1 MSDSAS
7 VLRVR
12 RKALGTIERDFAAR
26 SGRLSGLRGVLFLA
40 AGAALGY
47 AVTRDTP
54 PYVWALVALVWV
66 VFFVVVA
73 VHGGLVTR
81 ETEVKERIGILDR
94 WLMRTADKLP
104 EPLPGSPSPNPTHPY
119 AVDLDVYGAASV
131 FQLLDD
137 TRTSP
142 GTSTLAMWL
151 SMRAKPDEIASRQTA
166 VRELSERVTFRE
178 DLATLGVA
186 GETRGRSVEPLV
198 EWAEMPPVL
207 TSRFDRWLVRFA
219 FVLVP
224 TTITLLTVKSIMG
237 EAAPALLQKAWYVP
251 FGLQL
256 VVLFLL
262 GGKVAPMLAKAASK
276 ESPFGRYKGMFARI
290 EAETFESERMK
301 SLQGTLGV
309 GQDMR
314 PASRELASFERVMGF
329 VELRHSG
336 LVHLAAN
343 ILLLWDVFCGY
354 ALEQFRTRAG
364 KNVRGWFKSLG
375 EIEALSSLGA
385 FAYEHP
391 TYTYP
396 VVEEGLPRFT
406 AEGLGHPLIPSDRR
420 VGNTIEL
427 PGPGHSLLIT
437 GSNMSGKSTW
447 LRSMGL
453 AAVLAQAGAPVCA
466 KKLRMTPLSV
476 RTSMRISDSLEQGVS
491 HFYAELEKLKSVVD
505 AANRDEPVF
514 FLLDEVLHG
523 TNSRE
528 RNIGARAVVVHLL
541 QKSAIGAVTSHDL
554 AMADL
559 AETTDGHVVNVHFK
573 ENVHDNKMTFDYVLS
588 PGVVSTT
595 NALRLMKIVG
605 IAVKGLDDV

>member
-1 MSDSAS
+1 
-7 VLRVR
+7 LRAR
-12 RKALGTIERDFAAR
+12 RETLGTIERDLTTR
-26 SGRLSGLRGVLFLA
+26 SGRLSGLRGALVLA
-40 AGAALGY
+40 ALAASGY
-47 AVTRDTP
+47 AATREVL
-54 PYVWALVALVWV
+54 PYVWALVALAWV

-73 VHGGLVTR
+73 VHGALVTR
-81 ETEVKERIGILDR
+81 ETEVKERIGIVDR
-94 WLMRTADKLP
+94 WLMRIADKLP
-104 EPLPGSPSPNPTHPY
+104 APLPGSPTPNPAHPY
-119 AVDLDVYGAASV
+119 ALDLDVFGASSV

-137 TRTSP
+137 TRTAP
-142 GTSTLAMWL
+142 GTSTLATWL
-151 SMRAKPDEIASRQTA
+151 SMRATPDEINARQTA
-166 VRELSERVTFRE
+166 VRELSDRVTFRE
-178 DLATLGVA
+178 DLAALGVN
-186 GETRGRSVEPLV
+186 GETRGRSVEPLI
-198 EWAEMPPVL
+198 EWAEMAPVL
-207 TSRFDRWLVRFA
+207 GSGADRWLLRIA

-224 TTITLLTVKSIMG
+224 MTIILMSLGSIMG
-237 EAAPALLQKAWYVP
+237 EALPPLLRKAWYAP
-251 FGLQL
+251 FVLQL
-256 VVLFLL
+256 IVLFLI
-262 GGKVAPMLAKAASK
+262 GGKVSPMLAKAASK
-276 ESPFGRYKGMFARI
+276 ESPFGRYKDMFARI
-290 EAETFESERMK
+290 EAEKFESPRMQA
-301 SLQGTLGV
+301 LQSTLGV
-309 GQDMR
+309 GKETR
-314 PASRELASFERVMGF
+314 PASQELASFERVLGF

-343 ILLLWDVFCGY
+343 VFLLWDVFCGY
-354 ALEQFRTRAG
+354 ALEKFRTRAG

-391 TYTYP
+391 SYAYP
-396 VVEEGLPRFT
+396 VVEAGVPRFV

-427 PGPGHSLLIT
+427 PDPGHSLLIT

-466 KKLRMTPLSV
+466 KKLTMTPLSV

-505 AANRDEPVF
+505 AANRNEPVF

-541 QKSAIGAVTSHDL
+541 EKNAIGAVTSHDL

-559 AETTDGHVVNVHFK
+559 AETTAGHVVNVHFK
-573 ENVHDNKMTFDYVLS
+573 ELVQDNKMTFDYVLS

-605 IAVKGLDDV
+605 IDVKGIDDV

>member
-7 VLRVR
+7 ALLAR
-12 RKALGTIERDFAAR
+12 RETLGKLEQDLAAR
-26 SGRLSGLRGVLFLA
+26 SGRLSNLRGILFLL
-40 AGAALGY
+40 AGVALGY
-47 AVTRDTP
+47 ALTREAST
-54 PYVWALVALVWV
+54 LVWIIV
-66 VFFVVVA
+66 GLAWLVFFVVVA
-73 VHGGLVTR
+73 VHGGIVSE
-81 ETEVKERIGILDR
+81 ETAVKARIGILDR
-94 WLMRTADKLP
+94 WLSRTLDKLP
-104 EPLPGSPSPNPTHPY
+104 EPLPNSPTPNPAHPY
-119 AVDLDVYGAASV
+119 AVDLDVFGASSV

-151 SMRAKPDEIASRQTA
+151 SMRAVPEEIASRQTA
-166 VRELSERVTFRE
+166 ARELAERVSFRE
-178 DLATLGVA
+178 DLAALGVA
-186 GETRGRSVEPLV
+186 GETRGRPIEPLV
-198 EWAEMPPVL
+198 EWSEQPAVL
-207 TSRFDRWLVRFA
+207 DSSFDHLAVRLA

-224 TTITLLTVKSIMG
+224 TTLVLLITSIVLGDAASPLLHR
-237 EAAPALLQKAWYVP
+237 AWYVP

-256 VVLFLL
+256 ALLFLI

-276 ESPFGRYKGMFARI
+276 EAPFGRYKGIFARI
-290 EAETFESERMK
+290 ESEPFESAR
-301 SLQGTLGV
+301 LQALKGTLGV
-309 GQDMR
+309 ANDSR
-314 PASRELASFERVMGF
+314 PASHELASFERILGYA
-329 VELRHSG
+329 ELRQSG
-336 LVHLAAN
+336 LVHLLAN
-343 ILLLWDVFCGY
+343 VFLLWDVFCGY
-354 ALEQFRTRAG
+354 ALDRFRTRAG
-364 KNVRGWFKSLG
+364 KNVRGWFKSMG

-391 TYTYP
+391 HYAFP
-396 VVEEGLPRFT
+396 VVEEGAPRFE
-406 AEGLGHPLIPSDRR
+406 AEGLGHPLISGGKRI
-420 VGNTIEL
+420 GNSVEL
-427 PGPGHSLLIT
+427 PEPGHSLLIT

-476 RTSMRISDSLEQGVS
+476 RTSMRISDSLEHGVS

-541 QKSAIGAVTSHDL
+541 EKNAIGAVTSHDL
-554 AMADL
+554 AL
-559 AETTDGHVVNVHFK
+559 AELAESTQGKVVNVHFK
-573 ENVHDNKMTFDYVLS
+573 ELVQEGKMTFDYVLS

-595 NALRLMKIVG
+595 NALRLMKLVG
-605 IAVKGLDDV
+605 INVKGIDDG

>member
-7 VLRVR
+7 ALRVR
-12 RKALGTIERDFAAR
+12 REALGTIERDLAAR
-26 SGRLSGLRGVLFLA
+26 SARLSGLRGVLFLA

-47 AVTRDTP
+47 AATRDVP
-54 PYVWALVALVWV
+54 SYVWALVALAWA

-81 ETEVKERIGILDR
+81 ETGVKERIGILDR

-104 EPLPGSPSPNPTHPY
+104 EPLPGSPSPNSNHPY
-119 AVDLDVYGAASV
+119 AVDLDVFGAASV

-137 TRTSP
+137 TRTAP
-142 GTSTLAMWL
+142 GTSTLATWL

-178 DLATLGVA
+178 DLAALGVA

-198 EWAEMPPVL
+198 EWAEMPPIL
-207 TSRFDRWLVRFA
+207 TSGLDRFLVRLA

-224 TTITLLTVKSIMG
+224 TTVVLLSIKSIMG
-237 EAAPALLQKAWYVP
+237 DAAPALLQKAWYVP

-262 GGKVAPMLAKAASK
+262 GGKVSPMLAKAASK
-276 ESPFGRYKGMFARI
+276 EAPFGRYKGMFARI

-301 SLQGTLGV
+301 ALQGTLGV
-309 GQDMR
+309 GRDMR
-314 PASRELASFERVMGF
+314 PASHELASFERVLGF
-329 VELRHSG
+329 VELRYSG
-336 LVHLAAN
+336 LIHLAAN

-396 VVEEGLPRFT
+396 VVEDGLPRFN
-406 AEGLGHPLIPSDRR
+406 AEGLGHPLIPADRR

-453 AAVLAQAGAPVCA
+453 AAVLAQSGAPVCA
-466 KKLRMTPLSV
+466 KKLSMTPLSV

-573 ENVHDNKMTFDYVLS
+573 ELVHDNKMTFDYVLS

-605 IAVKGLDDV
+605 IAVKGLDDA

>member
-7 VLRVR
+7 VLHAR
-12 RKALGTIERDFAAR
+12 RETLSTLERDFAAR
-26 SGRLSGLRGVLFLA
+26 SARLSGLRGVLFLIA
-40 AGAALGY
+40 AAALGY
-47 AVTRDTP
+47 ALTREVP
-54 PYVWALVALVWV
+54 PYVWVLVALAWV

-81 ETEVKERIGILDR
+81 ETDVKARIGIVDR
-94 WLMRTADKLP
+94 WLSRNLDKLP
-104 EPLPGSPSPNPTHPY
+104 EPLPGSPTPNPAHPY
-119 AVDLDVYGAASV
+119 AADLDVFGASSV

-137 TRTSP
+137 TRTAP

-151 SMRAKPDEIASRQTA
+151 SMRATPDEIASRQEA
-166 VRELSERVTFRE
+166 VRELADRAMFRE
-178 DLATLGVA
+178 DLGALGIA
-186 GETRGRSVEPLV
+186 GETRGRPVEPLV
-198 EWAEMPPVL
+198 EWAEMPLVL
-207 TSRFDRWLVRFA
+207 DSGFDRVLVRVA

-224 TTITLLTVKSIMG
+224 ITLVLFTLSSILG
-237 EAAPALLQKAWYVP
+237 QEAAPLLRRAWYVP
-251 FGLQL
+251 FGLQ
-256 VVLFLL
+256 VVLLFVL
-262 GGKVAPMLAKAASK
+262 GGKIGPMLAKAASK

-290 EAETFESERMK
+290 EAEPFETPRLK
-301 SLQGTLGV
+301 ALQATLGV
-309 GQDMR
+309 GKDTR
-314 PASRELASFERVMGF
+314 PASQELASFERVLGF

-336 LVHLAAN
+336 LVHLLAN
-343 ILLLWDVFCGY
+343 IFLLWDVFCAY
-354 ALEQFRTRAG
+354 ALERFRARAG
-364 KNVRGWFKSLG
+364 KNVRSWFKSLG
-375 EIEALSSLGA
+375 EFEALSSIGA

-391 TYTYP
+391 AYAYP
-396 VVEEGLPRFT
+396 VVEEGAPRFA
-406 AEGLGHPLIPSDRR
+406 AEELGHPLIPAGRR
-420 VGNTIEL
+420 IGNSVEL
-427 PGPGHSLLIT
+427 PGPGHALLIT

-505 AANRDEPVF
+505 AANREEPVF

-541 QKSAIGAVTSHDL
+541 QKNAIGAVTSHDL
-554 AMADL
+554 ALADL
-559 AETTDGHVVNVHFK
+559 AETTEGHVVNVHFK
-573 ENVHDNKMTFDYVLS
+573 EIVHDNKMTFDYVLS

-605 IAVKGLDDV
+605 IAVKGIDEV